1 MGVAATLGIP
11 GVVTV
16 PEAMTMLSRGI
27 LARDAQGREV
37 RFGDR
42 LVGKYGTGLGRA
54 STDVRRLQS
63 VGRAVLAVRSAN
75 AGVVELPGHR
85 PVQRQYHHRLG
96 AKGAIVVYVE
106 AETGSGQS
114 VAEGCPLR
122 RLCAEWRRQASL

>member
-1 MGVAATLGIP
+1 
-11 GVVTV
+11 
-16 PEAMTMLSRGI
+16 MLSRGI

-42 LVGKYGTGLGRA
+42 LVGKYVAGLGRA
-54 STDVRRLQS
+54 STDADRLRS
-63 VGRAVLAVRSAN
+63 VGRAVLAVRTAN

-85 PVQRQYHHRLG
+85 PGQRQYLHRLG

>member
-1 MGVAATLGIP
+1 MDVAATLGIP

-42 LVGKYGTGLGRA
+42 LVGKYVAGLGRA

-85 PVQRQYHHRLG
+85 PVQRQYLHRLG
-96 AKGAIVVYVE
+96 DKGAIVVYVE
-106 AETGSGQS
+106 AETGQVRGFIYSTRGGADAFIQKMR
-114 VAEGCPLR
+114 GR
-122 RLCAEWRRQASL
+122 

>member
-1 MGVAATLGIP
+1 
-11 GVVTV
+11 
-16 PEAMTMLSRGI
+16 MLSRGI

-42 LVGKYGTGLGRA
+42 LVGKYVAGLGRA

-75 AGVVELPGHR
+75 AGVVEHPGHR
-85 PVQRQYHHRLG
+85 PVQRQYLHRLG

-106 AETGSGQS
+106 VETGQVRGFIYSSHG
-114 VAEGCPLR
+114 AADAFIKKMRGR
-122 RLCAEWRRQASL
+122 